1 MAMAV
6 PPPPHS
12 PRVAAKRLSRWRVP
26 EKASLSRQ
34 ARYMDRVWRRG
45 AAGGERLLMTIA
57 IALVAL
63 ASFAAGVI
71 NALAGGGSFL
81 TLPALIAAGVPPI
94 AANASSTVALFPGQV
109 TTGFSARDG
118 IRAAAKDHRINV
130 PALSAISLIG
140 GLVGGLLL
148 LITPPA
154 LFARIIPWLI
164 LFATLIF
171 AGGNLLHPESAR
183 FRLNPTGVLIAQSL
197 IAVYGGY
204 FGGGIG
210 ILMLAG
216 LTLYGLR
223 DIWLMNSLKILLAVL
238 MNAAAVVTFI
248 IAGLVHWKLTI
259 IAGVAAIIGGYVGIH
274 AARRLPQGAV
284 KGFVIVT
291 GLVLTVFFFVKP
303 A

>member
-1 MAMAV
+1 MLFA
-6 PPPPHS
+6 
-12 PRVAAKRLSRWRVP
+12 
-26 EKASLSRQ
+26 
-34 ARYMDRVWRRG
+34 
-45 AAGGERLLMTIA
+45 T
-57 IALVAL
+57 ALVAL
-63 ASFAAGVI
+63 ASFAAGFI

-94 AANASSTVALFPGQV
+94 AANASSTVALFPGQI
-109 TTGFSARDG
+109 TTGFAARDG

-130 PALSAISLIG
+130 PALAAISLGG

-148 LITPPA
+148 LITPPE

-164 LFATLIF
+164 LFATLVF
-171 AGGNLLHPESAR
+171 AGGNLFRSESSH
-183 FRLNPTGVLIAQSL
+183 FHLNGAGILIAQGFV
-197 IAVYGGY
+197 AVYGGY

-210 ILMLAG
+210 ILMLAA

-248 IAGLVHWKLTI
+248 IAGLVHWQLTI
-259 IAGVAAIIGGYVGIH
+259 IAGIAAIIGGYVGIH
-274 AARRLPQGAV
+274 AARRLPQSIV
-284 KGFVIVT
+284 KGFVIAV
-291 GLVLTVFFFVKP
+291 GLVLTVYFFMKT